1 MVVLPF
7 SKNCGLTAKIAG
19 TVKPFVLLRGT
30 AFIMYAPFKAV
41 VELENTLRFDL
52 TAVNSY
58 LPVVALTEPFAARV
72 GSPEVAFVSVPD
84 VFTPVP
90 ERVTEPSPKPTSAAK
105 ILLPVVPELV
115 TVAFI
120 ERTYAALLLI
130 LSGTVAVTKLLA
142 LLGPNSPRLMETAS
156 GLLML
161 PSVVTPPPEFPL
173 KVTAPPELSSTNF
186 ETVALIETVPVVLC
200 ADTAIANI
208 AVIIV
213 TPIMRAMKLIAILS
227 SPQIISGF
235 LTVKNNPAIAK

>member
-7 SKNCGLTAKIAG
+7 SKNCGLIAKIAG

-30 AFIMYAPFKAV
+30 AFIIYAPFKAV
-41 VELENTLRFDL
+41 VALENAFRFDL
-52 TAVNSY
+52 VAVNSY
-58 LPVVALTEPFAARV
+58 LPVVALIEPFAASV

-90 ERVTEPSPKPTSAAK
+90 ERVTEPKPKPTSAAE
-105 ILLPVVPELV
+105 ILLPVVPVLV

-130 LSGTVAVTKLLA
+130 LSGTVAVTKLPV
-142 LLGPNSPRLMETAS
+142 LLGPNSPRFMETAS
-156 GLLML
+156 GLLTL
-161 PSVVTPPPEFPL
+161 PSVVTPPPELPL
-173 KVTAPPELSSTNF
+173 SVTAPPELSSTNF
-186 ETVALIETVPVVLC
+186 ETVAFIVAVPVVLC
-200 ADTAIANI
+200 ADTATANI

-213 TPIMRAMKLIAILS
+213 TPIMRAMKLIVILF

-235 LTVKNNPAIAK
+235 LTVKKLT